1 MSTNI
6 FDFFKNIKLS
16 EIASGANRTLS
27 VAKKAI
33 PVYKEVRPFFDG
45 KKKLFN
51 KKNELQD
58 EVESR
63 PIMVKE
69 ISETRGSYNDNLTFF
84 Q

>member
-51 KKNELQD
+51 K
-58 EVESR
+58 R
-63 PIMVKE
+63 
-69 ISETRGSYNDNLTFF
+69 
-84 Q
+84 